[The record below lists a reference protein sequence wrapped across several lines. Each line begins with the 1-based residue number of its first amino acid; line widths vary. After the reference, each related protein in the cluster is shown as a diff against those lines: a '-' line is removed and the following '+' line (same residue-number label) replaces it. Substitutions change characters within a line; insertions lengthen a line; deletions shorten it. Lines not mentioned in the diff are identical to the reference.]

1 MQKVLPHLH
10 VKDIKETFFRH
21 WAQRGF
27 LILSF
32 LILSFLILSFLILS
46 LSTFFVDGEGL
57 SINLSNNSVF
67 IGYYF
72 DGYFNPNR
80 QISVNAAMQ

>member
-32 LILSFLILSFLILS
+32 LSLSFLILS